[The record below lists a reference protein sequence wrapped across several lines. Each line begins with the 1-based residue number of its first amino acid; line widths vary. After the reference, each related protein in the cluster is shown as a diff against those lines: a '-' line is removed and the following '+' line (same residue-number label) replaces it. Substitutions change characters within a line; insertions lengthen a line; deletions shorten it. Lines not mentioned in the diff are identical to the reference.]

1 MPRQKYNYYTYKV
14 INKINNKNKFPLL
27 FSRFVWIC
35 RGRDGGYSMKSLLFV
50 LIFFLDTNFPIK
62 QTTYLKVWLQ
72 SGGLLKAANRS
83 KMEFAISTTAEFR
96 SLCY

>member
-35 RGRDGGYSMKSLLFV
+35 RGRDGGYSMKS
-50 LIFFLDTNFPIK
+50 FFRIGYEFSKKMWNISESLVA
-62 QTTYLKVWLQ
+62 VWWPA
-72 SGGLLKAANRS
+72 SGS
-83 KMEFAISTTAEFR
+83 
-96 SLCY
+96 